1 MTDYDDFSG
10 GEEEADSLL
19 PSLNE
24 ILFGPDF
31 DQEEYDR
38 QIEEAFAELNSE
50 IDLDLGIDPFAEDE
64 DLLEYYDPFDDEE
77 EEGGT
82 MDWRNATAADFE
94 GDHRGPFPS
103 YDDALFY
110 GNELPLTF
118 WDIVYDD
125 LDDLWYIFIP
135 PSP

>member
-1 MTDYDDFSG
+1 MVDDWSG
-10 GEEEADSLL
+10 GEGEGDNLL
-19 PSLNE
+19 PSLEE
-24 ILFGPDF
+24 ILHGPGF

-38 QIEEAFAELNSE
+38 QLEEAFAELNSE
-50 IDLDLGIDPFAEDE
+50 IDLDLGIDPFAEDA
-64 DLLEYYDPFDDEE
+64 DLLEYDDPFADDEPDVN
-77 EEGGT
+77 T
-82 MDWRNATAADFE
+82 MDFREMTAADFE

-103 YDDALFY
+103 FGDAAIY

>member
-1 MTDYDDFSG
+1 MTDYDLTG
-10 GEEEADSLL
+10 GEEEENSLL

-50 IDLDLGIDPFAEDE
+50 IDLDLGIDPFAEDA
-64 DLLEYYDPFDDEE
+64 DLLEGFDPSYYEE

-82 MDWRNATAADFE
+82 ADWTLATAEHFE

-103 YDDALFY
+103 FDDAQFY

-118 WDIVYDD
+118 WDIIYDD
-125 LDDLWYIFIP
+125 IDDLWYIFIP